1 LTGDAGSPT
10 VARMRFIN
18 AAAVLDALDP
28 DALIDAMAVAMA
40 DLSAG
45 RASSPPRI
53 GARAGTAGLLA
64 TMPAHVPSLNV
75 LAAKLLTVYPD
86 NAAAGHPVHQ
96 ALITT
101 FDPATGSPTALMDG
115 DVITAWRTAAGSAL
129 STRLLARPDAA
140 VLAVLGTGPQAHAH
154 ARLVA
159 RVRDFK
165 EIRVAGRDPGK
176 VASLVADLA
185 ETADLVATPST
196 INEAIDG
203 ADVICAATST
213 VEPIIRA
220 DRIGDG
226 THIAS
231 VGYIP
236 HGREVDAGLYADTL
250 VAVEHRATALT
261 PYPVG
266 SNDLVE
272 AVATAVLDPDTVVEL
287 GELVAGSR
295 KGRVREGQRTLYKS
309 VGIAVQDAAAAAVV
323 LARLQVGAAGN

>member
-1 LTGDAGSPT
+1 
-10 VARMRFIN
+10 MRFIN

-53 GARAGTAGLLA
+53 GARGTKGLLA

-154 ARLVA
+154 ARLVT
-159 RVRDFK
+159 RVRDFT
-165 EIRVAGRDPGK
+165 EIRVGGRDPRK

-185 ETADLVATPST
+185 ATADLVATPCT

-213 VEPIIRA
+213 IEPIIRT
-220 DRIGDG
+220 DGIGDG
-226 THIAS
+226 AHIAS

-236 HGREVDAGLYADTL
+236 YGREVDAGLYADAL

-272 AVATAVLDPDTVVEL
+272 AVATGVLDPETVVEL

-295 KGRVREGQRTLYKS
+295 KGRVRDRQRTLYKS